1 MYWPAIEYFYFLTLY
16 DKNVG
21 FCISLLKKVKL
32 NLSLFIV
39 IVIYFGIYFG
49 IYGVR
54 YEWDDKKVF
63 CQIILVYFIF
73 IYNLL

>member
-39 IVIYFGIYFG
+39 IVIYFGIY
-49 IYGVR
+49 GVR
-54 YEWDDKKVF
+54 FECDDKKVF